1 MPLTGVVYPP
11 SGAAGPGVCQTAG
24 VEFVHI
30 EHDPALRRPNLVAAF
45 RGWNDAGG
53 AASLAAGYLRAVTD
67 AERCAVID
75 SEPFIDYQQT
85 RPTVELVDGDI
96 RRLDWPETEVYASEK
111 SDLVVVVGT
120 EPNMRWRAFS
130 GAIAELARRYRVD
143 LVITMGALLADTP
156 HTRPVPVSATAS
168 DDELMER
175 FGLARSTYEG
185 PTGIVGVLHDA
196 CARAGL
202 RSASLWAATP
212 HYISATPNPQ
222 AALALLQR
230 LSEMIG
236 TPPGSS
242 ELERAASEYAL
253 RVASAISDDPDIAG
267 YVQQLEEA
275 ADTADPPS
283 GDELA
288 ADFERYLRE
297 QTDGKDD

>member
-1 MPLTGVVYPP
+1 
-11 SGAAGPGVCQTAG
+11 

-85 RPTVELVDGDI
+85 RPTVELVDGDV

-130 GAIAELARRYRVD
+130 GAIADLARRYRVD

-222 AALALLQR
+222 AALALLER

-275 ADTADPPS
+275 ADTADPPN

-297 QTDGKDD
+297 QSDGKDD

>member
-1 MPLTGVVYPP
+1 VD
-11 SGAAGPGVCQTAG
+11 
-24 VEFVHI
+24 FVHI
-30 EHDPALRRPNLVAAF
+30 EHDPVLRRPNLVAAF

-53 AASLAAGYLRAVTD
+53 AASLAAGYLRAATD

-85 RPTVELVDGDI
+85 RPTVELVDGDV

-111 SDLVVVVGT
+111 ADLVVVVGT

-130 GAIAELARRYRVD
+130 GAIADMARRYRVD
-143 LVITMGALLADTP
+143 LVVTMGALLADTP

-168 DDELMER
+168 DHELMEK

-196 CARAGL
+196 CSRAGL

-236 TPPGSS
+236 TPPGSN

-297 QTDGKDD
+297 QSDGKDE

>member
-1 MPLTGVVYPP
+1 
-11 SGAAGPGVCQTAG
+11 VCQTAG

-85 RPTVELVDGDI
+85 RPTVELVDGDV
-96 RRLDWPETEVYASEK
+96 RRLDWPETEIYASEK

-175 FGLARSTYEG
+175 FELARSTYEG

-236 TPPGSS
+236 TPPGSN

-275 ADTADPPS
+275 ADAADPPS

-297 QTDGKDD
+297 QGDGKDD

>member
-1 MPLTGVVYPP
+1 M
-11 SGAAGPGVCQTAG
+11 VCQTAG

-85 RPTVELVDGDI
+85 RPTVQLVDGDV
-96 RRLDWPETEVYASEK
+96 RRLDWPETEIYASEK

-175 FGLARSTYEG
+175 FDLARSTYEG

-236 TPPGSS
+236 TPPGSN

-275 ADTADPPS
+275 ADAADPPS